1 MFIIYKFTLTIK
13 IRDEMECLTSKE
25 TIDST
30 FEMVSDASFSEKQSK
45 IPTEEE
51 VNNFLDKVLGLQNLL
66 NKKSEKIGEV
76 NEKLETI
83 TWLNNIDENSLR
95 QINILIG
102 VAKDL
107 HSVLVRQF
115 INLNILRKKGIAKD
129 AIKKFKSTI
138 DNLKDIIADL
148 ESAFFSLPQ
157 IPGFVETTKELSLL

>member
-45 IPTEEE
+45 IPTEDE
-51 VNNFLDKVLGLQNLL
+51 VNSFLDKVLGFQNLL
-66 NKKSEKIGEV
+66 AKKSKKISDV

-83 TWLNNIDENSLR
+83 TWLNNIDEDCLK

-107 HSVLVRQF
+107 HSVLIRQF
-115 INLNILRKKGIAKD
+115 VNLNILRKKGISKE
-129 AIKKFKSTI
+129 AIKEFKSII
-138 DNLKDIIADL
+138 DNLKDVIADL
-148 ESAFFSLPQ
+148 ESVFFSLPQ
-157 IPGFVETTKELSLL
+157 MPGFVETTKELSLL